1 MRLTDIAGDPLAAE
15 VAARLDA
22 RLAGSDRPVALALS
36 GGGDSMALLHLTAGW
51 ARARG
56 RRIVA
61 FTVDHGLHSQS
72 SAWTAFAGE
81 AACFLGLDWRALE
94 WRGDKPRTNI
104 SAKARH
110 ARHAL
115 LAGAA
120 REAGATVLMMAHTA
134 DDIAE
139 ADWMRARG
147 STLGRLSEWSPAPVW
162 PEGRDV
168 MLLRPLLGI
177 RRERLRGWLRDR
189 RLRWIDDPANVDPA
203 SARARARRD
212 LAGRGEAKAAP
223 APSGPRSLASET
235 EAFAGIVRLPR
246 QVGGADLA
254 AAAVSVGGGEKTPR
268 GDRLAGILS
277 QLGAGSG
284 VVATLAGARIEATS
298 EGLILSRVAG
308 RGGIATA
315 TLLAGDRV
323 VWDGRYELLADRS
336 DLSVTPLAGKAA
348 HLSAQDRAWVRTLP
362 SAARPTLPVLIGDGL
377 ERPVLAGRLA
387 RVRCLVPGRY
397 TRAVGGTSQASD
409 LEAPA
414 IGEMAPD
421 SLSR

>member
-22 RLAGSDRPVALALS
+22 RLAGGDRPVALALS
-36 GGGDSMALLHLTAGW
+36 GGGDSMALLHLADGW

-56 RRIVA
+56 RRIAA
-61 FTVDHGLHSQS
+61 FTVNHGLNSQS
-72 SAWTAFAGE
+72 GAWTAFAGE
-81 AACFLGLDWRALE
+81 AASRLGLDWRALE
-94 WRGDKPRTNI
+94 WREDKPRTGV
-104 SAKARH
+104 AARARH

-147 STLGRLSEWSPAPVW
+147 STLGRLSEWSPSPVW
-162 PEGRDV
+162 PQGRDV
-168 MLLRPLLGI
+168 MLLRPLLGV
-177 RRERLRGWLRDR
+177 RREQLRGWLRAR
-189 RLRWIDDPANVDPA
+189 RLRWIDDPANVDPG

-212 LAGRGEAKAAP
+212 LAGSGEAEAAP
-223 APSGPRSLASET
+223 APSGVQSLASQA

-246 QVGGADLA
+246 RVGAADLA
-254 AAAVSVGGGEKTPR
+254 AAAVSVGGGGKTPR
-268 GDRLAGILS
+268 GDRLAGILAR
-277 QLGAGSG
+277 LGADDGFVS
-284 VVATLAGARIEATS
+284 TLAGARIEATS

-308 RGGIATA
+308 RGGVATA
-315 TLLAGDRV
+315 PLRAGDRI

-336 DLSVTPLAGKAA
+336 GLSVGPLAGKAA

-362 SAARPTLPVLIGDGL
+362 SAARPALPVLIGDGL